1 MYPMPFRH
9 SNVAHERP
17 KRRRLHIVP
26 GPEPR
31 PEPVHSE
38 ERRLRD
44 AGGPH
49 DRACYSCDCGYL
61 FEAPVSASVQCP
73 NCQAEQAW

>member
-1 MYPMPFRH
+1 MNPLPFRPNKAADEP
-9 SNVAHERP
+9 SR
-17 KRRRLHIVP
+17 RRRLHIVP
-26 GPEPR
+26 SPAPR
-31 PEPVHSE
+31 PEPVHSD

-49 DRACYSCDCGYL
+49 DRACYSYACGYL

>member
-1 MYPMPFRH
+1 MNPVPFRPDKP
-9 SNVAHERP
+9 ADEPPR
-17 KRRRLHIVP
+17 RRRLHIVP
-26 GPEPR
+26 SPAPR
-31 PEPVHSE
+31 PEPEHSD

-49 DRACYSCDCGYL
+49 DRACYSCACGYL

-73 NCQAEQAW
+73 NCQTEQAW

>member
-1 MYPMPFRH
+1 MNPMPFRH
-9 SNVAHERP
+9 NHGEHERP

>member
-1 MYPMPFRH
+1 
-9 SNVAHERP
+9 
-17 KRRRLHIVP
+17 
-26 GPEPR
+26 
-31 PEPVHSE
+31 VHSD

-49 DRACYSCDCGYL
+49 DRACYSCACGYL

-73 NCQAEQAW
+73 NCQTEQAW

>member
-1 MYPMPFRH
+1 MSFRH
-9 SNVAHERP
+9 SNRP
-17 KRRRLHIVP
+17 DEPPRRRRLHIVP
-26 GPEPR
+26 SPAPR
-31 PEPVHSE
+31 PEPLHSE

-61 FEAPVSASVQCP
+61 FEAPVSASVRCP

>member
-1 MYPMPFRH
+1 MPFRP
-9 SNVAHERP
+9 NKAAHEPPR
-17 KRRRLHIVP
+17 RRRLHIVP
-26 GPEPR
+26 GPAPR
-31 PEPVHSE
+31 PEPEHSE

-49 DRACYSCDCGYL
+49 DRACYSCACGYL

>member
-1 MYPMPFRH
+1 MTAMFIRQT
-9 SNVAHERP
+9 RP
-17 KRRRLHIVP
+17 ADNRPRRRRLHVVP

-31 PEPVHSE
+31 PEPMHRE

-49 DRACYSCDCGYL
+49 DRACYSCACGCF
-61 FEAPVSASVQCP
+61 FEAPVSASVRCP
-73 NCQAEQAW
+73 HCQAEQAW